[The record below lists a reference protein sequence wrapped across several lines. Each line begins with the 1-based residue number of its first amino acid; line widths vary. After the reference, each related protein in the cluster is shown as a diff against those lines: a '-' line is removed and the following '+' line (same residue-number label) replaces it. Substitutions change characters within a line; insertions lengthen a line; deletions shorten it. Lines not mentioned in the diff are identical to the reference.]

1 MREDGRGPSIRDTY
15 SHTPGRV
22 ANGDTGDVACDNFEW
37 AFRYDK
43 RFGIVRVDY
52 ATQQRPPKDG
62 YHWYRSLIA
71 AQRR

>member
-1 MREDGRGPSIRDTY
+1 M
-15 SHTPGRV
+15 
-22 ANGDTGDVACDNFEW
+22 
-37 AFRYDK
+37 
-43 RFGIVRVDY
+43 VRVDY